1 MNPKATP
8 SRCLVVLALLGL
20 TACSSGP
27 TKAAWNGPPPEYEAP
42 RKGPGSAPATS
53 AAALPDDDDGM
64 DMPPYG
70 SVQDLSASIDAYS
83 KGFGSR
89 YGVAYAPSG
98 VLMISHDGK
107 TIVTRA
113 YGKVKQPDGAAPTA
127 GTRFRIGSVTKPIVA
142 TLALKMVEDK
152 TISLSDSVRK
162 WVTELPESYQPI
174 TIHHLL
180 SQTSGVA
187 SYTEPGGLLD
197 RKMEDVPQKDV
208 LAWLAK
214 KAPDAP
220 DGKTPRPFS
229 YSNSNYYLLGVVLE
243 RAGKA
248 PLGQLLSTRVLGP
261 AEMKSAGVDAQ
272 ANDAVGYMRS
282 PKDELVPA
290 DVISPSLPFGAGFLR
305 ASAED
310 LLALDRAYDGTK
322 LLSDA
327 SKAKMW
333 TPVSKDY
340 GYGWVVGDIGGSK
353 IEWHNGAIDGFQSF
367 YGRAPDQKV
376 AVVYVGN
383 VFDFDAT
390 RFGLDVLKMAMTGS
404 SIAAPVERDT
414 VPVDDAFGKLV
425 AGEYVL
431 DAKSKKEME
440 KQVPAPV
447 IESIAGIT
455 ISFDQGVI
463 AAKPTGQGQ
472 FPLKRAA
479 DGTTLFHPT
488 IKVELAFDVTK
499 KGEKSETSSF
509 TLKQGGIVAKY
520 VRGKAPKPK
529 KPPAKK

>member
-1 MNPKATP
+1 MPRHVDPMAT
-8 SRCLVVLALLGL
+8 RLIVAITLLGSA
-20 TACSSGP
+20 ACSSGP
-27 TKAAWNGPPPEYEAP
+27 TKSAYSGPPPEYEAP
-42 RKGPGSAPATS
+42 RKGPGSAPSSS
-53 AAALPDDDDGM
+53 AAALPDDDGM
-64 DMPPYG
+64 EMPPYG

-83 KGFGSR
+83 KGYGAR
-89 YGVAYAPSG
+89 YGAAYAPSG
-98 VLMISHDGK
+98 VLMIAHEGK

-162 WVTELPESYQPI
+162 WVTELPEPYQAI
-174 TIHHLL
+174 TVHDLL
-180 SQTSGVA
+180 SQTSGVP

-197 RKMEDVPQKDV
+197 RKLEDVPQKDV

-214 KAPDAP
+214 KTPDAP
-220 DGKTPRPFS
+220 DAKAPRPFS

-248 PLGQLLSTRVLGP
+248 PLAQLLSARILGP
-261 AEMKSAGVDAQ
+261 AQMKSAGVDAQ
-272 ANDAVGYMRS
+272 PSDAVGYMRS
-282 PKDELVPA
+282 PKDEIVAA
-290 DVISPSLPFGAGFLR
+290 DVVSPSLPFGAGFLR

-310 LLALDRAYDGTK
+310 LLALDRALAGTT

-353 IEWHNGAIDGFQSF
+353 IEWHNGAIDGFHSF

-383 VFDFDAT
+383 LFDFDAT
-390 RFGLDVLKMAMTGS
+390 RFGLDILKMAMTGS
-404 SIAAPVERDT
+404 SIAPPVERDT
-414 VPVDDAFGKLV
+414 VPIDDAFGKLV

-431 DAKSKKEME
+431 DAKAKKELE
-440 KQVPAPV
+440 KQVPQAV
-447 IESIAGIT
+447 IASIEGMT
-455 ISFDQGVI
+455 ISFDQGVL
-463 AAKPTGQGQ
+463 AAKPSGQSQ
-472 FPLKRAA
+472 FSLKRAA
-479 DGTTLFHPT
+479 DGTLFHPT
-488 IKVELAFDVTK
+488 IKVELTFETTK
-499 KGEKSETSSF
+499 KGEKSEANSF